1 MNAADVMVTNVITVH
16 PDASVMEIAE
26 TLVAHRISAVP
37 VIDDSGGLI
46 GIISEGDLV
55 HRVEVG
61 TERHPS
67 WWLEFLAGKQ
77 ALAYDY
83 IKSHGRRARDLMTRH
98 VITVNGETPLS
109 EVASLLDEHQIKRV
123 PVVDNGKI
131 VGIVSRANLVQAL
144 INRPQ
149 GVASKE
155 VEDPVLR
162 GNILTKLQSER
173 WWPGGVNIIVYD
185 GIVELWGIVESQI
198 QKDAIRIAVEA
209 TPGVRTISDNI
220 TVQNRFQNM
229 L

>member
-16 PDASVMEIAE
+16 PDTSVKEIAE
-26 TLVAHRISAVP
+26 TLVANRISAVP
-37 VIDDSGGLI
+37 VVDDSGGLI
-46 GIISEGDLV
+46 GIVSEGDLV

-83 IKSHGRRARDLMTRH
+83 IKSHGRRAGDLMTRN
-98 VITVNGETPLS
+98 VITVSEETPLN

-131 VGIVSRANLVQAL
+131 VGIVSRANLVRAL

-155 VEDPVLR
+155 VEASVLR
-162 GNILTKLQSER
+162 DNIFTKLQSER
-173 WWPGGVNIIVYD
+173 WWPGGVNIIVY
-185 GIVELWGIVESQI
+185 GGVVELWGVVESQV
-198 QKDAIRIAVEA
+198 QKDAIRVAVEV

-220 TVQNRFQNM
+220 TVQKRLRNM